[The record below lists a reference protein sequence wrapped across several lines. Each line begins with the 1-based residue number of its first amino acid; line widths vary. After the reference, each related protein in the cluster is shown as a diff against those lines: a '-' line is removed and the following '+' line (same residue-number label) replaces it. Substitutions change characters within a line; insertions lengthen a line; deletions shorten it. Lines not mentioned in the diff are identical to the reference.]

1 MEKEKRRREALGEGR
16 VDAETVI
23 TELLESV
30 DLDKVVQEADD
41 AESEY
46 STFWVYFWNLHEF
59 QHYTINE
66 IKSYPLLYDFSFR
79 TTVIRRK
86 RWDSDI

>member
-46 STFWVYFWNLHEF
+46 SNFRDNFWKF
-59 QHYTINE
+59 QHYA
-66 IKSYPLLYDFSFR
+66 IKLFKILSTYIKFQLPDYSY
-79 TTVIRRK
+79 T
-86 RWDSDI
+86 